1 MRNYLKEK
9 ERRRKSSEE
18 EEEAVELRVEKGC
31 VCVSERERESYDKS
45 SDIKDIV
52 VELFH
57 FGLGC
62 DLHKEATFTLTA
74 FLFYH

>member
-31 VCVSERERESYDKS
+31 VCVSERER
-45 SDIKDIV
+45 V
-52 VELFH
+52 L
-57 FGLGC
+57 
-62 DLHKEATFTLTA
+62 
-74 FLFYH
+74 

>member
-31 VCVSERERESYDKS
+31 VCVSERDRESPMTK
-45 SDIKDIV
+45 V
-52 VELFH
+52 V
-57 FGLGC
+57 
-62 DLHKEATFTLTA
+62 TLRI
-74 FLFYH
+74 